1 MFEKN
6 NFLRNFITKNISTMT
21 LIIIGL
27 KNKWGRDLLLAVVT
41 LIIFLQ

>member
-6 NFLRNFITKNISTMT
+6 NFLRNFITKNIPTMT